1 MDRNQEEFAATEAHT
16 RLDTLATSSVLA
28 VMLVSILCGA
38 FIVDVEVSQ
47 QSVHPAH
54 IASVAV
60 LG

>member
-16 RLDTLATSSVLA
+16 RLDTVATSAVLA

-47 QSVHPAH
+47 QAVHPAR
-54 IASVAV
+54 ITTVAV